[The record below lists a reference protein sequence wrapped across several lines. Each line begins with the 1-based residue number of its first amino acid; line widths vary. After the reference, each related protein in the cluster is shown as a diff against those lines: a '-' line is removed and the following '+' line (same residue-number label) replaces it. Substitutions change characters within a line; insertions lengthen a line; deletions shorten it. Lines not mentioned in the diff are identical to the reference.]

1 VTNTEIGGICH
12 LRRNKLNP
20 MITTPRLLLRP
31 WRDSDRAPFS
41 AMSADPEVMEFFPEP
56 LSRKE
61 SDHVIARIQAH
72 QEKYGFCFFAAEVI
86 GNAAFIGF
94 VGIQHVPFKARF
106 TPAVEIGWRLAR
118 RYWNR
123 GLATEAA
130 QAVLNYSF
138 QTLKLEEVVSYA
150 VSGNL
155 RSRRVMEKINMR
167 HDHAGDFDHP
177 LLPVGHSLRRHVL
190 YRLRRSEWRTLQ
202 QRATAE

>member
-1 VTNTEIGGICH
+1 LAGFVSSG
-12 LRRNKLNP
+12 RNKLIA

-31 WRDSDRAPFS
+31 WRDSDHAPFS
-41 AMSADPEVMEFFPEP
+41 AMSADPEVMEFFPER
-56 LSRKE
+56 LSREE
-61 SDHVIARIQAH
+61 SDQVIARIQAH
-72 QEKYGFCFFAAEVI
+72 QEKHGFCFFAAEVVRK
-86 GNAAFIGF
+86 AAFIGF
-94 VGIQHVPFKARF
+94 VGIQYVPFEAGF

-118 RYWNR
+118 PYWNR

-138 QTLKLEEVVSYA
+138 ETLRLEQIVSYA
-150 VSGNL
+150 VSGNM

-177 LLPVGHSLRRHVL
+177 LLPDGHSLRRHVL

-202 QRATAE
+202 QSATAE